1 MTCEINELQ
10 IYEKSFFEQKRK
22 NDELNQRNHELEIE
36 RSNIL
41 SVNQDLLDDFDA
53 LKHQRMLDS

>member
-22 NDELNQRNHELEIE
+22 NDELNQRNHELEID

-41 SVNQDLLDDFDA
+41 SVN
-53 LKHQRMLDS
+53 